1 MQYNPLPFQQKAI
14 ALVCEKPGS
23 ALLLDP
29 GMGKTAITLAAHC
42 VLQHHKA
49 IQATLVIVPLRPM
62 YLTWPAEVAKWD
74 QFKHLKVSIIHGT
87 AEQRR
92 KAMITKADIYL
103 INPENVAWLTE
114 ALQQSLGALAG
125 MWGTVPGLLVVDEST
140 RFKNGQSKRFK
151 ALKTILPLFP
161 RRTILTGTPAPQS
174 IEDLFAQMNIVDDG
188 QRLGRYI
195 TYFRKLFMYSTPLRI
210 GGGRTIDEWHVRP
223 GGAHMVAEA
232 IKDVALRLQAEDY
245 LTMPAISYNVI
256 PVELPKAVRSVYKA
270 MADDLVAAV
279 GDQKI
284 TAVTAAAAT
293 MKLRQITN
301 GWAYSEDGSVKV
313 HDAKLDALADLVEE
327 QQGTPLL
334 VAVAFLHEVPAIRER
349 LASVLPK
356 GTHIPYLGGG
366 VSRLEADKAVA
377 RWNEGEYPVLLAHPT
392 SVAHGLNLQAGGHA
406 VCWFGLTWNL
416 EEHIQLN
423 ARVYRQGQTK
433 PVVIHYL
440 TAKDTVDESIAKA
453 LVDKSDLQSA
463 ILNRLKGAK

>member
-1 MQYNPLPFQQKAI
+1 MQYEPLPFQQKAI
-14 ALVCEKPGS
+14 SLVCEKPGS

-29 GMGKTAITLAAHC
+29 GMGKTAIVLGAHC
-42 VLQHHKA
+42 VLQHHQMIK
-49 IQATLVIVPLRPM
+49 ATLVVVPLRPM
-62 YLTWPAEVAKWD
+62 YLTWPNEIKKWD

-87 AEQRR
+87 ELQRLAAIAEP
-92 KAMITKADIYL
+92 ADVYL
-103 INPENVAWLTE
+103 INPENIAWLVKV
-114 ALQQSLGALAG
+114 LQGSLAG
-125 MWGTVPGLLVVDEST
+125 FGTTPGMLAVDEST
-140 RFKNGQSKRFK
+140 RFKNGQSLRFK

-161 RRTILTGTPAPQS
+161 RRTILTGTPAPQG

-188 QRLGRYI
+188 KRLGKFI
-195 TYFRKLFMYSTPLRI
+195 THFRRLFMFSTPLRI

-223 GGAHMVAEA
+223 GAAQMVAAA
-232 IKDVALRLQAEDY
+232 IADVSLRLQAEDY

-256 PVELPKAVRSVYKA
+256 PVELPKSVRKVYKS

-279 GDQKI
+279 GDQKL

-301 GWAYSEDGSVKV
+301 GWAYNAEGSVQVHTAKV
-313 HDAKLDALADLVEE
+313 EALADLVEE

-334 VAVAFLHEVPAIRER
+334 VAVAFLHEVDAIRAA
-349 LASVLPK
+349 LKDVLPK
-356 GTHIPYLGGG
+356 GTPIPYLGGG
-366 VSRLEADKAVA
+366 VARRIADDIVEE
-377 RWNEGEYPVLLAHPT
+377 WNEGKLPVLLAHPT

-416 EEHIQLN
+416 EEHIQFN

-440 TAKDTVDESIAKA
+440 TAKDTVDETIAQA

-463 ILNRLKGAK
+463 ILNRLKGEK

>member
-14 ALVCEKPGS
+14 SLVCDKPGS

-29 GMGKTAITLAAHC
+29 GMGKTAVTLAAHC
-42 VLQHHKA
+42 VLQFHDL

-74 QFKHLKVSIIHGT
+74 QFKHLKVSIIHGS
-87 AEQRR
+87 AAQRLAAIE
-92 KAMITKADIYL
+92 KKADIYL
-103 INPENVAWLTE
+103 INPENVAWLV
-114 ALQQSLGALAG
+114 AMLNGSLGLFG
-125 MWGTVPGLLVVDEST
+125 NIPGLLAVDEST
-140 RFKNGQSKRFK
+140 RFKNGQSVRFK

-161 RRTILTGTPAPQS
+161 RRTILTGTVAPQG
-174 IEDLFAQMNIVDDG
+174 IEDLFAQMQIVDDG
-188 QRLGRYI
+188 KRLGKFI
-195 TYFRKLFMYSTPLRI
+195 THFRRLFMYSTPLRI

-223 GGAHMVAEA
+223 GAAQMITAA

-245 LTMPAISYNVI
+245 LTMPAITYNVI
-256 PVELPKAVRSVYKA
+256 PVELPKAVRSVYKSL
-270 MADDLVAAV
+270 ADDLVAQV
-279 GDQKI
+279 GDQKL

-301 GWAYSEDGSVKV
+301 GWAYNETGSVHV

-327 QQGTPLL
+327 QSGTPLL
-334 VAVAFLHEVPAIRER
+334 VAVAFLHEVPAIREK

-356 GTHIPYLGGG
+356 GTNVPYLGGG
-366 VSRLEADKAVA
+366 VSRTQADATVEA
-377 RWNEGEYPVLLAHPT
+377 WNKGEVPVLLVHPT

-416 EEHIQLN
+416 EEHIQTN

-440 TAKDTVDESIAKA
+440 TAKDTVDEDIAKA

-463 ILNRLKGAK
+463 ILNRLKGSK